1 MIVSFLPHGL
11 RADDEPPS
19 RCQVSRVAEESMLH
33 ANTHELIGLYRAA
46 ESRAARMRL
55 LLRAGR
61 DLAMADTIDVAA
73 GRVLQHAIDFS
84 GFRAGYLLLRD
95 EDDGRLRLR
104 ATSGQGGE
112 QVDACCDGDELLRI
126 ATEPGQVLLWFGE
139 GHRDGV
145 SGALLLSAASA
156 IPSLDDEDRET
167 LGLLLANFSAMVRIA
182 RQNDER
188 ARLHAMLKAREAHL
202 DDLVGRLISTQ
213 EDERKRLSIE
223 LHDGLAQV
231 ISSAHQ
237 HLQAFSERCE
247 PMDAEA
253 LPLLDAAL
261 NLIRRAASET
271 RMMMV
276 DLRPTLLDDFGIG
289 KAIEHLVADLYGDC
303 RDCRVENALGAVRLS
318 PDVETALFR
327 VAQEALRN
335 AARHAPGARV
345 VLSMGVEAGD
355 VRLVVRDDGPGFLA
369 DLPGRMQARGERLGL
384 LGMQE
389 RMRRVGG
396 SCRVESLPGR
406 GTTIQ
411 AWAPMPMPGRGGVD
425 A

>member
-1 MIVSFLPHGL
+1 
-11 RADDEPPS
+11 
-19 RCQVSRVAEESMLH
+19 VSRVAEESMLH

-61 DLAMADTIDVAA
+61 DLAMADTVDAAA
-73 GRVLQHAIDFS
+73 GLVLQHAIDFS
-84 GFRAGYLLLRD
+84 GFTAGHLLLRD
-95 EDDGRLRLR
+95 GEDGRLRFR
-104 ATSGQGGE
+104 ATSRHGGAR
-112 QVDACCDGDELLRI
+112 VDACCEDDRLLGMAEDPAR
-126 ATEPGQVLLWFGE
+126 AVLWFGE
-139 GHRDGV
+139 GNRDGV
-145 SGALLLSAASA
+145 SGVLLLSATDA
-156 IPSLDDEDRET
+156 IPVLDEEDRET
-167 LGLLLANFSAMVRIA
+167 LGLLLANFAAMVRIA

-188 ARLHAMLKAREAHL
+188 ARLHALLKAREAQL

-213 EDERKRLSIE
+213 EDERRRLSIE

-237 HLQAFSERCE
+237 HLQAFSERCG
-247 PMDAEA
+247 PVDAQA
-253 LPLLDAAL
+253 LPLLDATL
-261 NLIRRAASET
+261 NLIRRAASEI
-271 RMMMV
+271 RMMMA

-289 KAIEHLVADLYGDC
+289 KAIEQLATEVRADC

-335 AARHAPGARV
+335 AVRHAPGARV
-345 VLSMGVEAGD
+345 ALSMGVHAGD
-355 VRLVVRDDGPGFLA
+355 VRLVVRDDGPGFVA
-369 DLPGRMQARGERLGL
+369 DLPGDRLQARGERLGL

-396 SCRVESLPGR
+396 SCRVESVPGR
-406 GTTIQ
+406 GTTIE
-411 AWAPMPMPGRGGVD
+411 AWAPMPMPGRGVAD

>member
-1 MIVSFLPHGL
+1 M
-11 RADDEPPS
+11 
-19 RCQVSRVAEESMLH
+19 SRVAEESMLH

-73 GRVLQHAIDFS
+73 ERMLQHALEFS
-84 GFRAGYLLLRD
+84 GFRAGHLLLRD

-104 ATSGQGGE
+104 ASSGHGGV
-112 QVDACCDGDELLRI
+112 QLDASCVGDALLRL
-126 ATEPGQVLLWFGE
+126 ADDPAQALLWFGD
-139 GHRDGV
+139 GNRDGV
-145 SGALLLSAASA
+145 SGVLMLSAVDA
-156 IPSLDDEDRET
+156 IPMLDEEDRET
-167 LGLLLANFSAMVRIA
+167 LGLLLANFAAMVRIA

-271 RMMMV
+271 RMMMA

-289 KAIEHLVADLYGDC
+289 KAIEHLMTDLYGDC
-303 RDCRVENALGAVRLS
+303 RDCRVDNTLGAVRLS

-345 VLSMGVEAGD
+345 VLSMGVQAGD
-355 VRLVVRDDGPGFLA
+355 VKLVVSDDGPGFVA
-369 DLPGRMQARGERLGL
+369 DLAERMQARGERLGL

-396 SCRVESLPGR
+396 SCRVESVPGQ
-406 GTTIQ
+406 GTTIE
-411 AWAPMPMPGRGGVD
+411 AWAPMPMPGRGPAD

>member
-1 MIVSFLPHGL
+1 ML
-11 RADDEPPS
+11 RI
-19 RCQVSRVAEESMLH
+19 AEESMLH

-61 DLAMADTIDVAA
+61 DLAMAGTIDAAA
-73 GRVLQHAIDFS
+73 GLVLQHALDFS
-84 GFRAGYLLLRD
+84 GFRAGCLLLRD
-95 EDDGRLRLR
+95 EDEGRLHPR
-104 ATSGQGGE
+104 ARSGQGTHA
-112 QVDACCDGDELLRI
+112 DAGCDEDCDEDALVRMADDPAQCVLRFGD
-126 ATEPGQVLLWFGE
+126 GQRDGQRD
-139 GHRDGV
+139 GHRDGM
-145 SGALLLSAASA
+145 SGALVLSAGDA
-156 IPSLDDEDRET
+156 IPVLDQEDRET
-167 LGLLLANFSAMVRIA
+167 LGLLLANFSAMARIA

-188 ARLHAMLKAREAHL
+188 ARLHALLKTRESHL

-237 HLQAFSERCE
+237 HLQAFSERCG
-247 PMDAEA
+247 PVDAQA
-253 LPLLDAAL
+253 LPLLDATL

-271 RMMMV
+271 RMMMA

-289 KAIEHLVADLYGDC
+289 KAVEHLVADFRTDHGDA
-303 RDCRVENALGAVRLS
+303 RVENALGAIRLS

-335 AARHAPGARV
+335 ATRHAPGARV
-345 VLSMGVEAGD
+345 VLSLGVQAGD
-355 VRLVVRDDGPGFLA
+355 VRLMVRDNGPGFVA
-369 DLPGRMQARGERLGL
+369 DPAGRLQARGERLGL

-396 SCRVESLPGR
+396 SCRVESVPGC
-406 GTTIQ
+406 GTTIE
-411 AWAPMPMPGRGGVD
+411 AWAPMPMPGRGAAD